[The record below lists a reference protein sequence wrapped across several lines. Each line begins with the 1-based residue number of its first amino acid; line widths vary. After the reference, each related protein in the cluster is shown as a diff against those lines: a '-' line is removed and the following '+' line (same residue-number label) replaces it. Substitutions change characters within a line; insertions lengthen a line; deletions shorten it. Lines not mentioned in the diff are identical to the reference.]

1 MQALLSS
8 IIEDNR
14 HWTADG
20 QVASYIPELAK
31 ADPNALGIAVITTDG
46 TRYAAGDHDMPF
58 TIQSISKILTFSCA
72 LLDTP
77 FSELSR
83 IISLEPTSDEFNSIA
98 SLEIKNTHKPLNP
111 LINSGAIATLSL
123 IRGASNE
130 ERFQR
135 ILDFAGLLTG
145 NPALTLNHDVYQSES
160 RTGHRNRALAY
171 YMKSTDIIDGDVE
184 ALLDT
189 YFRLCSL
196 QVTCHDIAHIGAVLA
211 NSGLL
216 PGSTQRVLPKH
227 ICRIVKAVMAT
238 CGMYNGSGIFA
249 TSVGLPAKSG
259 VGGGI
264 LAVSPGRMGI
274 GVMGPALDDKGNSL
288 AGIKVLEHFS
298 NQLDL
303 SIY

>member
-1 MQALLSS
+1 MQRLLDSL
-8 IIEDNR
+8 IEANR
-14 HWTADG
+14 DWTREG
-20 QVASYIPELAK
+20 KVASYIPELAK
-31 ADPNALGIAVITTDG
+31 SNPAALGICVITTDDK
-46 TRYAAGDHDMPF
+46 RYFAGNHATTF
-58 TIQSISKILTFSCA
+58 TIQSISKILTFTCA
-72 LLDTP
+72 LMDTP
-77 FSELSR
+77 LDELSR
-83 IISLEPTSDEFNSIA
+83 IISFEPTSDDFNSIS

-111 LINSGAIATLSL
+111 MINSGAIATLSL
-123 IRGASNE
+123 IRGNSYP

-135 ILDFAGLLTG
+135 ILDFAKLITG
-145 NPALTLNHDVYQSES
+145 NNDLSLNHAVYLSES

-171 YMKSTDIIDGDVE
+171 YMKSTDIIHGDVE

-189 YFRLCSL
+189 YFQLCAL
-196 QVTCHDIAHIGAVLA
+196 QVTCHDIARIGAVLA
-211 NSGLL
+211 ANGLL
-216 PGSTQRVLPKH
+216 PGEAKRIIPKD

-238 CGMYNGSGIFA
+238 CGMYNGSGQFA

-288 AGIKVLEHFS
+288 AGIKLLEALS
-298 NQLDL
+298 SQLDL